1 MANVKRPLLSIVVP
15 AYNEERRLPE
25 TLPRIV
31 SFVQAREYEAEV
43 IVVDD
48 GSTDGTAKV
57 VEEIA
62 SEAPF
67 VTLIRNEHRGKGYAV
82 RLGVLAAR
90 GRFRATTCSSATP
103 IYRCPSTR

>member
-1 MANVKRPLLSIVVP
+1 MEMEHPLLSIVVP

-31 SFVQAREYEAEV
+31 DFVRAQEYAAEV

-48 GSTDGTAKV
+48 GSSDGTTSV

-62 SEAPF
+62 ADAPL
-67 VTLIRNEHRGKGYAV
+67 VRLIKNEHRGKGFA
-82 RLGVLAAR
+82 RALIPPREGRDWKRARAMTKTAGPAMLGR
-90 GRFRATTCSSATP
+90 IG
-103 IYRCPSTR
+103 